1 MIRSAEISR
10 DGRYRYALRRV
21 WDEKRP
27 AVLFVG
33 LNPSTAD
40 AERDDPTIRRCMRFA
55 SDWGFGQL
63 IVANLFAFR
72 TSSPRVLRRARAPVG
87 PSNDRWLRRLTAE
100 ADVTVA
106 AWGNQGALLDR
117 DREVLQLLQN
127 PRCLEMT
134 KRGCPRHPLYVRAS
148 AELRCMRA

>member
-1 MIRSAEISR
+1 
-10 DGRYRYALRRV
+10 
-21 WDEKRP
+21 
-27 AVLFVG
+27 VLFVG

-40 AERDDPTIRRCMRFA
+40 AHRDDATIRRCTRFA
-55 SDWGFGQL
+55 RDWGFGQL

-72 TSSPRVLRRARAPVG
+72 TPSPRTLRRVYAPVG
-87 PSNDRWLRRLTAE
+87 PDNDRWLRRLACE

-106 AWGNQGALLDR
+106 AWGNHGMLLHR
-117 DREVLQLLQN
+117 DQEVLELLED

-148 AELRCMRA
+148 ARPRRMRA